1 MPIKRFS
8 NRKDDASEVAS
19 ELASELSLVDRGGVN
34 IVEAEVVED
43 KDNFVNDEY

>member
-19 ELASELSLVDRGGVN
+19 ELASELSLVDRGGG
-34 IVEAEVVED
+34 
-43 KDNFVNDEY
+43 EYCRSGGGGG